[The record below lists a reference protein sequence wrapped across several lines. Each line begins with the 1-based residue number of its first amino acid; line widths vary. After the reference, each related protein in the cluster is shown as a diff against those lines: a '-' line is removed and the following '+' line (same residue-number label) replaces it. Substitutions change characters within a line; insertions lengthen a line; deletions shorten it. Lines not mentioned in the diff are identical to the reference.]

1 MKSFLC
7 VSLLLASCA
16 LDEAEDLGAT
26 DQASTLLDVCAV
38 GHAANAT
45 SSVTPASY
53 DSFSRSSTTMNLT
66 GATRCDCLD
75 WQDIADS
82 QGDAAA
88 NLAYPKCRPDTLVD
102 FTVTGATATSQ
113 VHFQSFTELTEK
125 VHTQTDC
132 SHSNLHMEL
141 WKSVGRGVWQEM
153 WWGTQTAHWD
163 AGRCYQTVGEAS
175 PTVPNGLYRVKAV
188 ATPTGEQGYE
198 TVKIYAGTAP

>member
-16 LDEAEDLGAT
+16 LDEAEDLGST

-53 DSFSRSSTTMNLT
+53 DAFSRSSTTMNLT
-66 GATRCDCLD
+66 GANRCDCLD

-82 QGDAAA
+82 QGDDAA
-88 NLAYPKCRPDTLVD
+88 NLAYPKCRPETFVD
-102 FTVTGATATSQ
+102 FTVTGATAGSQ
-113 VHFQSFTELTEK
+113 VQFGAFTELTEK
-125 VHTQTDC
+125 VHTQVDC
-132 SHSNLHMEL
+132 SRSTLEMQV
-141 WKSVGRGVWQEM
+141 WKSVGRGVWQVV
-153 WWGTQTAHWD
+153 WSPRAIAAHWD
-163 AGRCYQTVGEAS
+163 AGRCYQTMGAGS

-198 TVKIYAGTAP
+198 TVKIYAGTP